1 MLGFIGLGVMG
12 APMCRN
18 LAAKSGQEVRAYDAD
33 LDALSQMDEAGVT
46 PAESIRDVAEHA
58 DIIFLSLPGGP
69 QVNSVCMGSGS
80 LLTHLKPGGLVVD
93 FSTTPV
99 NLARDLS
106 ARFLA
111 RGIQFADA
119 PVARTR
125 EAAKDGTLSVMV
137 GGPEHVYARI
147 KPLLECVA
155 SDITYCGGPGA
166 GQAMKIVNNMVL
178 FQNVVALAEALALI
192 LHSGLDPQLAFNV
205 LSKGSADSF
214 ALRNHGMK
222 AMLKNAFPEKAYSS
236 EYALKD
242 IRYALRLSEEAG
254 VFLSGADNAK
264 ETIKKAI
271 RAGYGKAYFPV
282 LAKVVAMPSTPGTPK
297 PAPAAPKGTAKK
309 KGG

>member
-18 LAAKSGQEVRAYDAD
+18 LAAKSGQEVRAFDSD
-33 LDALSQMDEAGVT
+33 LDVLAQMDQSGVT
-46 PAESIRDVAEHA
+46 PAESVRDVAEHA
-58 DIIFLSLPGGP
+58 DIIFLSLPGGHE
-69 QVNSVCMGSGS
+69 VNAVCLGAGS

-99 NLARDLS
+99 HLARDLS
-106 ARFLA
+106 ARFSA

-125 EAAKDGTLSVMV
+125 DAAVNGTLSVMV
-137 GGPEHVYARI
+137 GANEKVFTRI
-147 KPLLECVA
+147 KPLLECIA
-155 SDITYCGGPGA
+155 SDITRCGGPGT
-166 GQAMKIVNNMVL
+166 GQAMKIINNMVL

-192 LHSGLDPQLAFNV
+192 GHAGVDAELAFEV

-222 AMLKNAFPEKAYSS
+222 AMLKGAYPERAFSS

-242 IRYALRLSEEAG
+242 IRYALRLAEEAG
-254 VFLSGADNAK
+254 IFLSGADNAK
-264 ETIKKAI
+264 EIIKKAI
-271 RAGYGKAYFPV
+271 RAGYGKEYFPA
-282 LAKVVAMPSTPGTPK
+282 LAKVIAGTGT
-297 PAPAAPKGTAKK
+297 AKGAAKK